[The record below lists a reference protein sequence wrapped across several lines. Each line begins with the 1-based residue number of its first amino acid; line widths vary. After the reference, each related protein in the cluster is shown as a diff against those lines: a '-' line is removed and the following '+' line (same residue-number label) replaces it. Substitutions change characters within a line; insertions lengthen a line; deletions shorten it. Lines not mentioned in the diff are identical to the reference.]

1 MSERNKQIMKKE
13 NKKNSPNRIKCQISG
28 QERMSNAK
36 YIAAK
41 AEKAGVTS
49 NIWCSFYVNKE
60 SYKQLVDDV
69 ANIGFTDAAMKYN
82 VATDQLKKWL
92 RYNGRGGFVKIA
104 KIAEKET
111 AGNKKLELLDAAA
124 DQSELQ
130 IQTVS

>member
-1 MSERNKQIMKKE
+1 MKKT

-60 SYKQLVDDV
+60 SYKQLVADV
-69 ANIGFTDAAMKYN
+69 ADSSFTDAAMKYN
-82 VATDQLKKWL
+82 VSTDQLKKWL

-104 KIAEKET
+104 KVAEEET
-111 AGNKKLELLDAAA
+111 AENKKLELLDAAA